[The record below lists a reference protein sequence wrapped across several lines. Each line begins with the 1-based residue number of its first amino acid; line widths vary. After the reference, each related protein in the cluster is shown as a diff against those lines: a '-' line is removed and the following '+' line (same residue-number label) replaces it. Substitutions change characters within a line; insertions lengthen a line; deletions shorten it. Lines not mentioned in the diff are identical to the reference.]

1 MKNQKNKMNATN
13 AKNNIY
19 MINRHCTRCN
29 KELND
34 DEFKI
39 KLAKDDDPLFLFGR
53 MFYTPS
59 YINCTPCKREMF
71 NIDIIVST
79 LLVIWCVFFIFYF

>member
-13 AKNNIY
+13 AKKNIY
-19 MINRHCTRCN
+19 MINRHCMRCSQ
-29 KELND
+29 ELSD
-34 DEFKI
+34 EEFKI

-59 YINCTPCKREMF
+59 YINCTPCKRKIF
-71 NIDIIVST
+71 NLDIIVST
-79 LLVIWCVFFIFYF
+79 LLVIWCLFFIFK